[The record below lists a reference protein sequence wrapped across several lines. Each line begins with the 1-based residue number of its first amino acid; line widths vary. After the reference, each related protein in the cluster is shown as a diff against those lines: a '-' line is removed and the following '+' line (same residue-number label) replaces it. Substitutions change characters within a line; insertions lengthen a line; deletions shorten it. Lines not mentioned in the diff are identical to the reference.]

1 MLGKNNMR
9 IISARG
15 ANKKLRYS
23 IKKFS
28 VGVASVLIGA
38 TFLSSNQLVSAQEV
52 TNREGTEVVEAAPA
66 SEAETPQE
74 EPIQP
79 VAEETSVQPEE
90 TTETSAGN
98 TAAEAV
104 NKEVPETTTDTAI
117 SEETNKKVDFS
128 RLDEMVENIIR
139 VVAISIP
146 ENTDMNAATYHAYT
160 NLLAEIKEAYNLVVA
175 LRENPNAIQEE
186 VDAAVQKY
194 TDLVNRFEQA
204 IGNLETV
211 KPEEDKVQSAE
222 ETAKP
227 EDKQAQTADEKQK
240 TEEQAKP
247 DEDLA
252 TLKPA
257 ALTSA
262 KDVKTGTRSN
272 VFPELEPDA
281 ERRAHSGLNLLA
293 SKIHD
298 VDTEKDANKSELGF
312 HYSYLFG
319 LAVGGKYT
327 INMELDEKIAQYVKD
342 ITAPDING
350 KVTRTFRR
358 VPGTNIWEVP
368 FQMGDGGLVAGGNI
382 GSVRTSKPGKIT
394 LTKTI
399 GEIFGKLLDGEKV
412 FYRTYVKDANGKVIT
427 NNENRDTESSG
438 YIMVNKK
445 LPENNPSQ
453 DKNIK
458 QLFTG
463 TNSGFAKAEGTDLG
477 VYFVHAK
484 DHVWGYKAEGPLVG
498 VGKST
503 KQWKYHYEVAPELV
517 PYIEKMVLHKVDW
530 TVNNGATFNSRHT
543 KKEVANLEWDANGKG
558 SITEADMNKLFEFNN
573 GTNEPVVTG
582 IGLKLKNAPQ
592 EILEKLA
599 SDTFPFTSYFTDKD
613 GNLIPN
619 SQATALYRIK
629 DERKHKDIYEPVV
642 STGKIE
648 KPYGKGVTQDEVFD
662 KVTVPNY
669 NRKKPYTKT
678 LINPEKLPD
687 GKTAGDFEAIVRVTY
702 PDNTFDEVKV
712 PITIGEGMNK
722 KYAPKANPITKEK
735 GQKTTLTDIFQAV
748 EVPDYPTDEDTYEAV
763 PKDMNDLPDGNT
775 AGTFKVPTIVTYP
788 DGSKD
793 EVEVTVTVKEKAK
806 IADETEVK
814 DPEKTTV
821 NDITRLTSD
830 DKDKVKAAVETAN
843 PGLKDKS
850 TITVGDDGAVTIKYK
865 DDSEDMIPG
874 ERAVKQRPMNEIYEP
889 TPGGHVQ
896 KNYGGKVT
904 EEEIFGQ
911 VVIPDYKHQ
920 HIGKIKKEIADGE
933 SLPDGK
939 KEGIHKVKV
948 KVTYPDG
955 TTDFTEVA
963 VIINKPLS
971 KDFPPEVTSI
981 VKEYGQATTEDEI
994 KEAVKVPR
1002 YNDEKNPVTVTV
1014 KPGAKLP
1021 DGKTPGDFEVPAI
1034 VTYPDSTVEVKVPV
1048 KVKTI
1053 AEGMTVNKPDKT
1065 PVDDINN
1072 LTPDEK
1078 VIVKTKVKNTNPKFP
1093 DGTEFEVGNDG
1104 KVTITYPDKSVD
1116 TIPGEDT
1123 VEPKPFKDTYTPA
1136 YKDSKAF
1143 VGEKTTTTPTFTNKK
1158 GDSVSTKDVPLA
1170 EKGAFIL
1177 DPSADVPKDLTVDP
1191 KTGGISFTPTKE
1203 QVGKDIVVPVTVT
1216 YKDGTTNT
1224 VLAKFTVADKKTDA
1238 DKYTPSY
1245 EDKLVKPG
1253 EEAKSPVSFKDGETP
1268 TKAKYAIKDGFKA
1281 PDGYIA
1287 TINETTGEVS
1297 LKAPERPSKDT
1308 AEVIEVPVVVTYADG
1323 TKDEDVMAKFS
1334 LDTDG
1339 DGIPDNKD
1347 QDDDGDG
1354 IPDTE
1359 EGKDGTNPKDPYSV
1373 GASIEKIED
1382 QTVKLGNSINTITV
1396 KATKVPKGGK
1406 VDVKDLPKGVTFDPK
1421 TNQIS
1426 GTPTEPGKY
1435 IVAVGV
1441 LGSNNEPVLDKDNKP
1456 VFITFKI
1463 TVEKPDQ
1470 TEKLAVTTKSATV
1483 TENQPVPDKTNVVTT
1498 NKPGAKITSTPTNGL
1513 SVDEKGNLTGKPTIT
1528 DWKEKEES
1536 RVIEVPV
1543 TVTNGEEEVEEIVKV
1558 TVNRDTDGDGQP
1570 DIEDQ
1575 DDDGDGIPDT
1585 EEEKDGTN
1593 PKDPNSAVF
1602 SITPIKDQTAKVN
1615 KPIDPITVEA
1625 TKVPT
1630 GGKVDVK
1637 GLPDGLSYDADK
1649 GVITGTPTKPGVTE
1663 VTVGVLGKDGK
1674 PVTDKDGKPVEAKF
1688 KITVEE
1694 ADQTEK
1700 LAVTTKSAIV
1710 TENQP
1715 VPDKTNVVT
1724 TNKPGAKVTSTP
1736 TNGLSVDEEGNLTG
1750 KPTITDWNEKE
1761 ESRVIEVPV
1770 TVTNGDEKV
1779 EEVVKVTVNR
1789 DTDGDGQ
1796 PDIEDQDD
1804 DGDGIPDTEEGKD
1817 GTNPKNPNS
1826 AVSSITPI
1834 KDQTAKVKKPIDPIT
1849 VEATKVPTGGKVD
1862 VKGLPDGLSY
1872 DADKKVITGTPTK
1885 PGVTEVT
1892 VGVLGKDG
1900 KPVTD
1905 KDGKPVEAKFKITVK
1920 DLDKNVYEPK
1930 GKDQTV
1936 KMNETPKAEDSIENM
1951 KDLPDGTKAEFETP
1965 IDTKTPGEKKGK
1977 VTVTYPDG
1985 TKDTINVIVKVI
1997 DPRTDA
2003 DKTDV
2008 VNPDKTEV
2016 EDTKKLTDAEKDK
2029 VKKEVEKAN
2038 PDLPKDTDIQVGN
2051 DGTVTITYPDKSV
2064 DTIPGKDTVKPKEP
2078 TIADKTDVVNPDKTE
2093 VEDTKK
2099 LTDAEKDKVKK
2110 EVEKA
2115 NPDLPKDTDI
2125 QVGNDGTVT
2134 ITYPDKSVDTIPGKD
2149 TVKPKEPTIADKT
2162 DVVNPDKTEV
2172 EDTKKLTDVEK
2183 DKVKKEVEKANPDL
2197 PKDTDIQV
2205 GNDGTVTITYPD
2217 KSVDT
2222 IPGKD
2227 TVKPKEPTIAD
2238 KTDVAN
2244 PDKTEVEDTK
2254 KLTDAEKDKVKKEVE
2269 KANPDLPKD
2278 TDIQVGNDGTVTIT
2292 YPDKSVDTIPGKDT
2306 VKPKEPTIADKTDV
2320 ANPDKTEVEDT
2331 KKLTDAEKDKVKKEV
2346 EKANPDLPKDTDIQ
2360 VGNDGTVTITYPDK
2374 SVDTIPGKDTVKLKE
2389 PTMADKHEPIG
2400 KKQTVNVGAPATAEK
2415 SIANFDKLPDGTKAE
2430 FETPID
2436 TKTPGEKKGKVIVTY
2451 PDGSTDTI
2459 DVTVSV
2465 VKPQTDADKH
2475 EPKGKK
2481 QTVNVGDPA
2490 TAEKSIA
2497 NFGDLPKGTKAEFET
2512 PIDTKTPGEKKGKV
2526 IVTYPD
2532 GSKDTIDVTVNV
2544 VNPQRDAD
2552 KHEPIGKKQTVNVGE
2567 PATAEKSIANFGDLP
2582 KGTKVEFETP
2592 IDTKTPGEKKGKVI
2606 VTYPDGSTDTI
2617 DVTVSVVDPNT
2628 GESPEVP
2635 KTDDSTD
2642 KGSKEAPKSDDSQAS
2657 APKQMA
2663 KSATLPATGESNNTA
2678 IFGAAALA
2686 ILSGVGLLGVKSKKE
2701 EEEA

>member
-9 IISARG
+9 IVSARE

-52 TNREGTEVVEAAPA
+52 NNGEGTEVVEAAPA

-79 VAEETSVQPEE
+79 VAEEAPVKPEE
-90 TTETSAGN
+90 TTEASAENTSD
-98 TAAEAV
+98 EAV

-128 RLDEMVENIIR
+128 RLDEIVENIKR
-139 VVAISIP
+139 VMAISIP

-160 NLLAEIKEAYNLVVA
+160 NLLAEINEAYNSVVA
-175 LRENPNAIQEE
+175 LRENPNATQEE

-204 IGNLETV
+204 IGNLETL
-211 KPEEDKVQSAE
+211 KPEEDKVQPTE
-222 ETAKP
+222 ETVKP

-281 ERRAHSGLNLLA
+281 GRTKHSGVNMLA
-293 SKIHD
+293 THIQD
-298 VDTEKDANKSELGF
+298 VNTEKDGDKSELDF

-319 LAVGGKYT
+319 LAVGGKKT
-327 INMELDEKIAQYVKD
+327 INMELDEKLAPYVKE
-342 ITAPDING
+342 ITAPDINNAH
-350 KVTRTFRR
+350 TRTFTRI
-358 VPGTNIWEVP
+358 PGTNVWQVP
-368 FQMGDGGLVAGGNI
+368 FQIDHGGLVAGGNI
-382 GSVRTSKPGKIT
+382 GRSRTSQAGKIK

-399 GEIFGKLLDGEKV
+399 REIFGNDLKGEEV
-412 FYRTYVKDANGKVIT
+412 FYRTYVKDDKGNVIT
-427 NNENRDTESSG
+427 NKDERDTEASG
-438 YIMVNKK
+438 YIMVNKD
-445 LPENNPSQ
+445 LPKDNPSSK
-453 DKNIK
+453 KNIK

-463 TNSGFAKAEGTDLG
+463 TSSGFAEVNGKDLD
-477 VYFVHAK
+477 VFFTHVKHHA
-484 DHVWGYKAEGPLVG
+484 WNYNLNGPHIG
-498 VGKST
+498 VGEET
-503 KQWKYHYEVAPELV
+503 RQWKYHYEIAPELV
-517 PYIEKMVLHKVDW
+517 PYVESLELHKVDW
-530 TVNNGATFNSRHT
+530 LVNYGPSLKSNLSKPSIT
-543 KKEVANLEWDANGKG
+543 KLPLDASGKG
-558 SITEADMNKLFEFNN
+558 SITDEKMTKLFEFNN

-582 IGLKLKNAPQ
+582 FRLKLKNAPQ

-629 DERKHKDIYEPVV
+629 DERQHKDIYEPVV

-748 EVPDYPTDEDTYEAV
+748 EVPDYPTDVDTYEAV

-788 DGSKD
+788 DGSED

-865 DDSEDMIPG
+865 DDSEVMIPG

-939 KEGIHKVKV
+939 EEGIHKVKV

-963 VIINKPLS
+963 VIINKPLN
-971 KDFPPEVTSI
+971 KDFPPKVTSI

-994 KEAVKVPR
+994 KKAVKVPR
-1002 YNDEKNPVTVTV
+1002 YNDEKNPVTVSV
-1014 KPGAKLP
+1014 QPGAKLP
-1021 DGKTPGDFEVPAI
+1021 DGKTPGDFKVPAI
-1034 VTYPDSTVEVKVPV
+1034 VTYPDGSITEVQVPV

-1053 AEGMTVNKPDKT
+1053 AEGMTVKTPEKT

-1078 VIVKTKVKNTNPKFP
+1078 VIVKTKVKNANPKFP

-1177 DPSADVPKDLTVDP
+1177 DPSADVPEDLAVDP
-1191 KTGGISFTPTKE
+1191 KTGQISFTPTKE

-1224 VLAKFTVADKKTDA
+1224 VFAKFTVADKKTDA

-1435 IVAVGV
+1435 IVSVGV

-1513 SVDEKGNLTGKPTIT
+1513 SVDEEGNLTGKPTIT

-1543 TVTNGEEEVEEIVKV
+1543 KVTNGEEEVEEIVKV
-1558 TVNRDTDGDGQP
+1558 TVNRDTDGDGTP

-1593 PKDPNSAVF
+1593 PKDPNSAG
-1602 SITPIKDQTAKVN
+1602 SIITPIKDQTAKVN

-1663 VTVGVLGKDGK
+1663 VTVGVLGK
-1674 PVTDKDGKPVEAKF
+1674 
-1688 KITVEE
+1688 
-1694 ADQTEK
+1694 
-1700 LAVTTKSAIV
+1700 
-1710 TENQP
+1710 
-1715 VPDKTNVVT
+1715 
-1724 TNKPGAKVTSTP
+1724 
-1736 TNGLSVDEEGNLTG
+1736 
-1750 KPTITDWNEKE
+1750 
-1761 ESRVIEVPV
+1761 
-1770 TVTNGDEKV
+1770 
-1779 EEVVKVTVNR
+1779 
-1789 DTDGDGQ
+1789 
-1796 PDIEDQDD
+1796 ED
-1804 DGDGIPDTEEGKD
+1804 
-1817 GTNPKNPNS
+1817 
-1826 AVSSITPI
+1826 
-1834 KDQTAKVKKPIDPIT
+1834 
-1849 VEATKVPTGGKVD
+1849 
-1862 VKGLPDGLSY
+1862 
-1872 DADKKVITGTPTK
+1872 
-1885 PGVTEVT
+1885 
-1892 VGVLGKDG
+1892 

-1936 KMNETPKAEDSIENM
+1936 KMNETPKAKDSIENM

-1965 IDTKTPGEKKGK
+1965 IDTKTPGEKTGK
-1977 VTVTYPDG
+1977 VIVTYPDG
-1985 TKDTINVIVKVI
+1985 STDTI
-1997 DPRTDA
+1997 
-2003 DKTDV
+2003 DV
-2008 VNPDKTEV
+2008 
-2016 EDTKKLTDAEKDK
+2016 
-2029 VKKEVEKAN
+2029 
-2038 PDLPKDTDIQVGN
+2038 
-2051 DGTVTITYPDKSV
+2051 TVSV
-2064 DTIPGKDTVKPKEP
+2064 VKPQ
-2078 TIADKTDVVNPDKTE
+2078 TD
-2093 VEDTKK
+2093 
-2099 LTDAEKDKVKK
+2099 
-2110 EVEKA
+2110 
-2115 NPDLPKDTDI
+2115 
-2125 QVGNDGTVT
+2125 
-2134 ITYPDKSVDTIPGKD
+2134 
-2149 TVKPKEPTIADKT
+2149 
-2162 DVVNPDKTEV
+2162 
-2172 EDTKKLTDVEK
+2172 
-2183 DKVKKEVEKANPDL
+2183 
-2197 PKDTDIQV
+2197 
-2205 GNDGTVTITYPD
+2205 
-2217 KSVDT
+2217 
-2222 IPGKD
+2222 
-2227 TVKPKEPTIAD
+2227 
-2238 KTDVAN
+2238 
-2244 PDKTEVEDTK
+2244 
-2254 KLTDAEKDKVKKEVE
+2254 
-2269 KANPDLPKD
+2269 
-2278 TDIQVGNDGTVTIT
+2278 
-2292 YPDKSVDTIPGKDT
+2292 
-2306 VKPKEPTIADKTDV
+2306 
-2320 ANPDKTEVEDT
+2320 
-2331 KKLTDAEKDKVKKEV
+2331 
-2346 EKANPDLPKDTDIQ
+2346 
-2360 VGNDGTVTITYPDK
+2360 
-2374 SVDTIPGKDTVKLKE
+2374 
-2389 PTMADKHEPIG
+2389 ADKHEPIG
-2400 KKQTVNVGAPATAEK
+2400 TKQTVNVGDPATAKKSIANFDKLPDGTKAEFETPIDTKTPGEKKGKVIVTYPDGSTDTIDVTVNVVKPQRDADKHEPIGTKQTVNVGDPATAKKSIANFDKLPDGTKAEFETPIDTKTPGEKKGKVIVTYPDGSTDTIDVTVNVVKPQRDADKHEPIGTKQTVNVGDPATAKKSIANFDKLPDGTKAEFETPIDTKTPGEKKGKVIVTYPDGSTDTIDVTVNVVKPQRDADKHEPIGTKQTVNVGDPATAKKSIANFDKLPDGTKAEFETPIDTKTPGEKKGKVIVTYPDGSTDTIDVTVNVVKPQRDADKHEPIGTKQTVNVGDPATAKK

-2475 EPKGKK
+2475 EPIGTK

-2490 TAEKSIA
+2490 TAKKSIA
-2497 NFGDLPKGTKAEFET
+2497 NFDKLPDGTKA
-2512 PIDTKTPGEKKGKV
+2512 
-2526 IVTYPD
+2526 
-2532 GSKDTIDVTVNV
+2532 
-2544 VNPQRDAD
+2544 
-2552 KHEPIGKKQTVNVGE
+2552 
-2567 PATAEKSIANFGDLP
+2567 
-2582 KGTKVEFETP
+2582 EFETP

-2617 DVTVSVVDPNT
+2617 DVTVSVVKPQ
-2628 GESPEVP
+2628 
-2635 KTDDSTD
+2635 TDAD
-2642 KGSKEAPKSDDSQAS
+2642 KHEPIGT
-2657 APKQMA
+2657 KQ
-2663 KSATLPATGESNNTA
+2663 TVNVGDPATA
-2678 IFGAAALA
+2678 
-2686 ILSGVGLLGVKSKKE
+2686 
-2701 EEEA
+2701 